1 MTQPV
6 DNQVVWFD
14 IPVRDLDRAIRF
26 YSAVL
31 AAPLDR
37 EAAGPRPGSRR
48 AAARAEHRG
57 RLPRAEDR
65 RRAGAP
71 GPLVYLNAKGRLDD
85 AIAAAEKHGGKVLEP
100 KHSIAPH
107 GFRAVVL
114 DSEGNRIRC
123 TRCKSRQLHHLQR
136 RAADEAGGVGEGGDQ
151 LEVVEPFA
159 DEVSSRRPTASSAAA
174 NSRDWRWNSG
184 LS

>member
-31 AAPLDR
+31 GTPLQR
-37 EAAGPRPGSRR
+37 EVAGPGMDLAVLPHAPNTVGGCLVQKTGDEPGRQ
-48 AAARAEHRG
+48 
-57 RLPRAEDR
+57 
-65 RRAGAP
+65 
-71 GPLVYLNAKGRLDD
+71 GPLIYLNAKGRLDD

-100 KHSIAPH
+100 KQSIAPH

-114 DSEGNRIRC
+114 DSEGNRIAVH
-123 TRCKSRQLHHLQR
+123 SM
-136 RAADEAGGVGEGGDQ
+136 
-151 LEVVEPFA
+151 
-159 DEVSSRRPTASSAAA
+159 
-174 NSRDWRWNSG
+174 
-184 LS
+184 